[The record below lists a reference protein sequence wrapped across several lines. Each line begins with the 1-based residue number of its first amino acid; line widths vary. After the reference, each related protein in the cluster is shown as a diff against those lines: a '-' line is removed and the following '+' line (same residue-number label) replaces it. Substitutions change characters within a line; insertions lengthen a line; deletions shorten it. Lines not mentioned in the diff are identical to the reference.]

1 MRPAGGSRE
10 PFVARPSLG
19 PGEGYLEMRCRGT
32 KLKLR
37 MELRALGDEV
47 GVSRQRLGKQG

>member
-37 MELRALGDEV
+37 VELRALGDEV